1 MSLKIHYGIYQ
12 SKQAYCYLSQTGSVY
27 SWGSDSYGGNSLHLA
42 KDISENIVK
51 IIASERGFCALR
63 NDGKVFSWGYGNEYL
78 NYNIDE
84 ENSDYIDIFH
94 GWTTYFTG
102 LKKNGRIY
110 VWGDKIFDTW
120 NSQWFSERN
129 KTIKAQYYSNG
140 IVGLRQDGTLNY
152 VGKLG
157 QYSGHET
164 IQSQKTN
171 LKNIKE
177 IYSNSLGILCLKN
190 DNTVFLAGGYGLTH
204 STHGIRGRD
213 GKLGDVSVLNTGIQ
227 GIYPTENKFYILKD
241 DGSLHVIGQMYY
253 TSGGNDYYDDDIT
266 VKQYKKVSSGVK
278 FVFVDRASNYCICIK
293 DDDTALALYTDDN
306 KINNKLVNIAKIID
320 RFWVIDNN
328 GKAICLQPDTFTGE
342 NKNYTTN
349 FSAIESQLT
358 SGVVDIKHSYNAA
371 GESYIGCTAL
381 KSDGSLVS
389 FGNTSHE
396 WWNHTTK
403 LKNHDNQLD
412 STLGDG
418 GVVALYC
425 QNRNFTILRDDGKV
439 YAWGDYSHATSLT
452 TLTDVS
458 NSTFVGTMNG
468 FKENYSYSYLDRFQW
483 LALKPNEYE
492 DDSSTTLNQSKYNSS
507 AYSVANTFNTFTTFT
522 PDLNDNGNVYLYN
535 DQTGKGIIEN
545 SGQDITFLLNNGL
558 TDSQI
563 QGILNQ
569 NLTTSNSYDFPIS
582 NYNNTFQ
589 RESHEWYYSYKKRRM
604 QMTRIIFQNNYS
616 VKHFFTSKN
625 SLAFDAI
632 STSSSVSKQEFKVM
646 HTLNNTELTYDFA
659 NDTYITTTKGFYI
672 FMEEN
677 SKTNILAP
685 NSNTFSIE
693 CTDFDHSGNQI
704 YYITS
709 SLGDGGLKLKF
720 TNSDSYIRN
729 SYPAGPFK
737 DGDKI
742 IFKDINIILSGG
754 VIENSN
760 STDEQNYGTTEF
772 VPYIKPIGNKIPIF
786 CGQRGFLGIA
796 KNNYLYS
803 WGDMDSSTQWVSG
816 SKDTNGD
823 WTNSTTDRV
832 TDISNV
838 YTGYQSW
845 YAVLLKNGKID
856 TRHYGFPDL
865 DDSKNVWYDNG
876 VKKNDLTELND
887 AVELYCLFNDQ
898 AHGSSANAKAL
909 VLREDGSIA
918 LWSNRDDIKHYNTQ
932 DLMSATILEEWTLRG
947 SYGKRLMDS
956 TDPNFSRII
965 KICRG
970 LSGYVLLREDGKIA
984 VIDRPE
990 GGTNHTHMGDYPSW
1004 NRRQGNDYYHNLKPS
1019 LDFTLG
1025 NNTRN
1030 HSTFGSNSVTSQQ
1043 YFGKVI
1049 DIGTFGYTHSTMGMW
1064 YVLNERGQFFVFRD
1078 YYATTNRAY
1087 SMYPPVDICYG
1098 DKTLDNPTDSPYFKK
1113 TIKVYTTYNNNYVN
1127 WLILFE
1133 DGTGL
1138 TSWSESD
1145 YSKSKYTFTDV
1156 FTNYSWYHDTNNPEV
1171 KGFQSTDSILIDQ
1184 YYGPYI
1190 LLKNGY
1196 LRNISYC
1203 ESGGVHYNS
1212 NPYYTQTYY
1221 NWNHHLYGIKGTG
1234 MGYDAS
1240 EPEYG
1245 DISGVKQILFVGH
1258 ATLCVKTN
1266 GELLVWGNNSSNSLK
1281 IGNNQITTDI
1291 TNHFTNVNKVVSNIY
1306 SIAILKNDGSVFTW
1320 GHSTY
1325 GGDITNTIPVGNTG
1339 MSNYT
1344 LDSGVID
1351 IFCSQYAYTAVKSD
1365 GLLVWGHSSYAN
1377 PGNATNGHPL
1387 DALENIKWEAKTD
1400 GYNSRTFSNTY
1411 AVGGTN
1417 ASQNISYNEYNYLDY
1432 PIYKTNSELNTAINA
1447 LRDVTAS
1454 GTDPDFASN
1463 LVCFPKNMSSFS
1475 RLNMI
1480 DTFYKGLSKDDVR
1493 TNIINV
1499 LLNLCTDFNDLEIS
1513 PAFLA
1518 LDSKI
1523 ITTSLKILKPDTG
1536 LIKLSDYNTESMGFY
1551 IPMTTGDSVVFQSPD
1566 ASIVF
1571 KLTNS
1576 NDRYEFTKISGDDLS
1591 SNKVPPFSSKVDI
1604 NGFTFGFK
1612 NGIFSGKD
1620 SALQKFNNIIISQH
1634 AAAYLTNTGKVI
1646 TWGLSSYGGF
1656 SHDESIFDYTQLTPH
1671 TSYDIFE
1678 PNENVLSGVIDL
1690 ISHNYGFI
1698 ALKDDGTVVTWG
1710 AMYATDSYRA
1720 THDLQY
1726 VPFYK
1731 FGKKNTR
1738 AIFTNHLRA
1747 IATIL
1752 FDNTVLLWG
1761 TGNGHFNYNNNENLT
1776 NMKTIIPSYHGFYG
1790 IKNNNDFVAWGGN
1803 YINIGDNTNGVYSPN
1818 WRTVNN
1824 FVEHQTKL
1832 TNIVECYST
1841 QYANCAINNQGH
1853 ITCWGYSIQGVMPSS
1868 LKNIFNTRT
1877 FVNVATTNT
1886 CFAAID
1892 TNGGVIAFGENNVY
1906 TDTGGQWRDI
1916 SGEVEA
1922 NITRI
1927 ATTNYEFMC
1936 LRNDNVAIGIHGNST
1951 DYYGIDFSNNDI
1963 RTSSSQQIH
1972 LPPSQ
1977 YITGRY
1983 KLKDIKDIFSHR
1995 YGFAAITTDN
2005 QVICWGHKENY
2016 YVTDIDYTKIH
2027 GGDLSGNEEDGTR
2040 PVALFTNGHCWAC
2053 LKEDETVVTWEGT
2066 SYRTNGSYGTYMG
2079 TNYNDNSYGINS
2091 DYWGGVNRSTGGA
2104 VRNGDG
2110 TERTLRNVKNIIP
2123 FTYDSN
2129 YGGFYAICE
2138 DQSGN
2143 QYTVGWGRVHDTSRW
2158 KYSSPNSSGR
2168 AFRHVVDQLNQHSKT
2183 QIGIKNS
2190 YGLLGDNSHGG
2201 WNRSQTENLHEFN
2214 FGDRKFTDIPTD
2226 FGAPLQTVEI
2236 INTEEV
2242 IDNIL
2247 QDISNSSVDI
2257 CSNFIEEAQKEENKL
2272 SEDVDED
2279 EKMSDAVVAE
2289 EGKKVAKVLAI
2300 DTTLIK
2306 NPKELRKQRALRTR
2320 LVFSLNPT
2328 RNKFVTL
2335 SRDLGIVNKFARGRT
2350 AIFKVNF
2357 GKAEVNLKEDP
2368 NVDENTGFY
2377 IATQPG
2383 DEITMTNRTG
2393 NGKFKITQS
2402 EEKFDENDEDSSYK
2416 YFVELVDGTHP
2427 ITLFR
2432 SQDYIVGSNPMG
2444 PFRDGDRAR
2453 ILNTDIEFG
2462 SITEGSPNY
2471 SFGDPYVNPICG
2483 YPTKLPDE
2491 NAFYRMVE
2499 GFGNMFI
2506 NASVSKL
2513 NKSKQQKMA
2522 EWFYNKS
2529 GYNADKLGFIT
2540 NGYYYNKFYI
2550 SSENHVLFCD
2560 LDKQCININSNE
2572 LSYFSIKN
2580 NYEYDKQNPICSN
2593 EKCNKYTISWN
2604 HKNMGNIIFTLRIYE
2619 NPQIDNGIS
2628 IDIQNNAQKCIGLL
2642 INNYKPHLMKLENIK
2657 QNKNKKLRRKLKR
2670 TKNKFSIKKLTGKN
2684 EYWYNVKK

>member
-12 SKQAYCYLSQTGSVY
+12 SKSAYCYLSQTGSVY
-27 SWGSDSYGGNSLHLA
+27 SWGSEGYGGYSLHLA

-51 IIASERGFCALR
+51 IIANERGFCALR
-63 NDGKVFSWGYGNEYL
+63 NDGKVFSWGYSGTYL

-94 GWTTYFTG
+94 GWTTYFAG
-102 LKKNGRIY
+102 LKKNGKIY

-129 KTIKAQYYSNG
+129 KIIKAQYYNNG

-152 VGKLG
+152 VGILG

-164 IQSQKTN
+164 IQTQKN
-171 LKNIKE
+171 SLKNIKE

-204 STHGIRGRD
+204 STYGIRGRD
-213 GKLGDVSVLNTGIQ
+213 GKLGDSSVLNTGIQ
-227 GIYPTENKFYILKD
+227 DIYATDNKFFILKD
-241 DGSLHVIGQMYY
+241 DGSLHVIGRMHY
-253 TSGGNDYYDDDIT
+253 TSSGNDYYESHVT
-266 VKQYKKVSSGVK
+266 VKQYNKVSSGVK
-278 FVFVDRASNYCICIK
+278 FVFVDRTSNNCICIK
-293 DDDTALALYTDDN
+293 DDDTAVPLFLDDN
-306 KINNKLVNIAKIID
+306 KINKKLVNIAKIID
-320 RFWVIDNN
+320 RFWVIDNT
-328 GKAICLQPDTFTGE
+328 GKAICLNPDIFTGE
-342 NKNYTTN
+342 NKNYATN

-358 SGVVDIKHSYNAA
+358 SGVVDIKHSWYAA
-371 GESYIGCTAL
+371 GESYIGATAL

-389 FGNTSHE
+389 WGHTGHE

-412 STLGDG
+412 STLGDS

-425 QNRNFTILRDDGKV
+425 QNRNFTILRDDGKL
-439 YAWGDYSHATSLT
+439 YAWGDYSYATSLT

-458 NSTFVGTMNG
+458 NSTFVGNMNG
-468 FKENYSYSYLDRFQW
+468 FKENYARSYIEKYQW

-492 DDSSTTLNQSKYNSS
+492 DDSSTTLNQSKYNST

-535 DQTGKGIIEN
+535 DQTNKGIIEN

-589 RESHEWYYSYKKRRM
+589 RESQEWYHSYKKRRM

-616 VKHFFTSKN
+616 VKEFFSSKN

-632 STSSSVSKQEFKVM
+632 STLSSVSKQQFKVM

-659 NDTYITTTKGFYI
+659 NDTYITSTKGFYI
-672 FMEEN
+672 LMEEN
-677 SKTNILAP
+677 SKTNILVTE
-685 NSNTFSIE
+685 NKTFYIE

-709 SLGDGGLKLKF
+709 SLGNSGLQLKF
-720 TNSDSYIRN
+720 TNSNSYIRN
-729 SYPAGPFK
+729 TYPAGPFK

-760 STDEQNYGTTEF
+760 STDEQNYGTEEF
-772 VPYIKPIGNKIPIF
+772 VPYIKPIGDNIPIF
-786 CGQRGFLGIA
+786 CGQSGFIGIA

-803 WGDMDSSTQWVSG
+803 WGAMTGSTQWVSG
-816 SKDTNGD
+816 SKDANGD

-838 YTGYQSW
+838 YMGYQNS
-845 YAVLLKNGKID
+845 YAILLTNGKIS
-856 TRHYGFPDL
+856 TTHYRFPDL
-865 DDSKNVWYDNG
+865 DDAKNVWYDNG
-876 VKKNDLTELND
+876 VKKNDLND
-887 AVELYCLFNDQ
+887 LDDGVEIFCIFNDE
-898 AHGSSANAKAL
+898 AHGTAQNSKAII
-909 VLREDGSIA
+909 LREDGSIA
-918 LWSNRDDIKHYNTQ
+918 LWANRDDVQHQNT
-932 DLMSATILEEWTLRG
+932 DSLMSDSTIQAYTLR
-947 SYGKRLMDS
+947 SDYAKRLMDS
-956 TDPNFSRII
+956 TDPNFSKII

-970 LSGYVLLREDGKIA
+970 LGGYVLLREDGKIA
-984 VIDRPE
+984 LIHRPN
-990 GGTNHTHMGDYPSW
+990 GGTNHTHMGYYPSW
-1004 NRRQGNDYYHNLKPS
+1004 SRRQGNDYQHNTITPT

-1025 NNTRN
+1025 T
-1030 HSTFGSNSVTSQQ
+1030 STKSYASKSYTAEQ
-1043 YFGKVI
+1043 YFGKII
-1049 DIGTFGYTHSTMGMW
+1049 DIGTFGHTHSTMGMW

-1078 YYATTNRAY
+1078 YYNNHSNPTAF
-1087 SMYPPVDICYG
+1087 YPPVDICYG
-1098 DKTLDNPTDSPYFKK
+1098 NRTLDDPTSSPYFKK
-1113 TIKVYTTYNNNYVN
+1113 AIKVYTTFNHSYPQ
-1127 WLILFE
+1127 WLLIFE

-1138 TSWSESD
+1138 TSWSETE
-1145 YSKSKYTFTDV
+1145 YNTNKYTHTDV
-1156 FTNYSWYHDTNNPEV
+1156 FTNYSWYHDSNNPEV
-1171 KGFQSTDSILIDQ
+1171 KGIQPTDSILIDQ
-1184 YYGPYI
+1184 YYGPYL
-1190 LLKNGY
+1190 LLKNGF
-1196 LRNISYC
+1196 LRNITYQIKQNY
-1203 ESGGVHYNS
+1203 YNN
-1212 NPYYTQTYY
+1212 NPYNINRYY
-1221 NWNHHLYGIKGTG
+1221 NWNHHQYGIKGTG
-1234 MGYDAS
+1234 MGYDAN

-1266 GELLVWGNNSSNSLK
+1266 GELLVWGNNSGNSLK
-1281 IGNNQITTDI
+1281 IGNDQITSDI
-1291 TNHFTNVNKVVSNIY
+1291 TDHFTNVKKVVSNFY

-1320 GHSTY
+1320 GHATY
-1325 GGDITNTIPVGNTG
+1325 GGDITNTVPVGSVG
-1339 MSNYT
+1339 MSDYT
-1344 LDSGVID
+1344 LNSGVID
-1351 IFCSQYAYTAVKSD
+1351 IFASQYSYTAVKSD
-1365 GLLVWGHSSYAN
+1365 GLLVWGHPSYVN
-1377 PGNATNGHPL
+1377 PGNANNGHPL
-1387 DALENIKWEAKTD
+1387 DALENIKWEAKSE
-1400 GYNSRTFSNTY
+1400 GFNSRTFRNSY
-1411 AVGGTN
+1411 GVGGSN
-1417 ASQNISYNEYNYLDY
+1417 VSQNVHHNEYNYLDY
-1432 PIYKTNSELNTAINA
+1432 PIYKTNSKLNTAINDLKSLGVNA
-1447 LRDVTAS
+1447 EIADS
-1454 GTDPDFASN
+1454 
-1463 LVCFPKNMSSFS
+1463 LVCFPKNVKKFS
-1475 RLNMI
+1475 LI
-1480 DTFYKGLSKDDVR
+1480 KLPDDFYKGLSKDDVR
-1493 TNIINV
+1493 TNLINV
-1499 LLNLCTDFNDLEIS
+1499 LFNLSTTTNEFELK
-1513 PAFLA
+1513 PTFLS
-1518 LDSKI
+1518 LDGKI
-1523 ITTSLKILKPDTG
+1523 NATSVNVLKPDTG
-1536 LIKLSDYNTESMGFY
+1536 IINLTDYTTENLGLY
-1551 IPMTTGDSVVFQSPD
+1551 IPMINTDSVVFQSSD

-1571 KLTNS
+1571 RLTNS
-1576 NDRYEFTKISGDDLS
+1576 NDRYDFTRISGDDLS

-1620 SALQKFNNIIISQH
+1620 SAIQKFNNIIISEH

-1646 TWGLSSYGGF
+1646 TWGISSYGGF
-1656 SHDESIFDYTQLTPH
+1656 SHDESIFNYTQMTPN
-1671 TSYDIFE
+1671 TSHDIVE
-1678 PNENVLSGVIDL
+1678 PNENLLSGVVDL
-1690 ISHNYGFI
+1690 ISNRYGFI
-1698 ALKDDGTVVTWG
+1698 ALKNDGTVVTWG
-1710 AMYATDSYRA
+1710 SMSATNSYRA
-1720 THDLQY
+1720 THDLLY
-1726 VPFYK
+1726 VPFYSL
-1731 FGKKNTR
+1731 GKKNTR
-1738 AIFTNHLRA
+1738 AIFTNHHRA

-1752 FDNTVLLWG
+1752 FDDTVLLWG
-1761 TGNGHFNYNNNENLT
+1761 SGSGHFNSDNAHNLK

-1790 IKNNNDFVAWGGN
+1790 IKNNNDFIAWGHA
-1803 YINIGDNTNGVYSPN
+1803 YTNIGHYSNGVYSPN

-1841 QYANCAINNQGH
+1841 HYANCAINNLGH
-1853 ITCWGYSIQGVMPSS
+1853 ITCWGGSRQGVMPSS

-1877 FVNVATTNT
+1877 FVNVATTDT

-1892 TNGGVIAFGENNVY
+1892 TNGGVIAFGESNVY

-1927 ATTNYEFMC
+1927 AATDYEFMC

-2040 PVALFTNGHCWAC
+2040 PIALFTNGHCWAC

-2066 SYRTNGSYGTYMG
+2066 SYRTNGSYGSYMG

-2143 QYTVGWGRVHDTSRW
+2143 QYTVGWGRVHDNSRW
-2158 KYSSPNSSGR
+2158 KSSTPNASGR

-2190 YGLLGDNSHGG
+2190 WGLLGRNSHGS
-2201 WNRSQTENLHEFN
+2201 WNRSQNENIHEFN
-2214 FGDRKFTDIPTD
+2214 FGDRKFTDIPTG

-2247 QDISNSSVDI
+2247 KDISNSTIDI
-2257 CSNFIEEAQKEENKL
+2257 CSNFIEQAQKEENKL

-2279 EKMSDAVVAE
+2279 EKMSEATIAQE
-2289 EGKKVAKVLAI
+2289 SSKIKKVISI
-2300 DTTLIK
+2300 DPTLIK
-2306 NPKELRKQRALRTR
+2306 NPKELRKQRSLRTR
-2320 LVFSLNPT
+2320 LVFSLNPK
-2328 RNKFVTL
+2328 RNKFVMFT
-2335 SRDLGIVNKFARGRT
+2335 RDLGITNKFARGKT

-2368 NVDENTGFY
+2368 NVDDNTGFY
-2377 IATQPG
+2377 IATEPG
-2383 DEITMTNRTG
+2383 DEITMTNRAG

-2402 EEKFDENDEDSSYK
+2402 EEKFDEDDDDSSYK
-2416 YFVELVDGTHP
+2416 YFVELVDGTRP

-2432 SQDYIVGSNPMG
+2432 SLDYVVGSNPMG

-2453 ILNTDIEFG
+2453 ILDTDIEFG
-2462 SITEGSPNY
+2462 SISEGSPNY
-2471 SFGDPYVNPICG
+2471 SFGDPYINPICG

-2491 NAFYRMVE
+2491 NAIYRMVE

-2513 NKSKQQKMA
+2513 TKSKQQKMA

-2529 GYNADKLGFIT
+2529 GYNAEKLGFIT
-2540 NGYYYNKFYI
+2540 NGYYYNQFYI
-2550 SSENHVLFCD
+2550 SSENHILFCD

-2604 HKNMGNIIFTLRIYE
+2604 HEIMGNIIFTLRIYE

-2657 QNKNKKLRRKLKR
+2657 QNKNKKLRRKLRR
-2670 TKNKFSIKKLTGKN
+2670 TKNKFSIRKLTGKN
-2684 EYWYNVKK
+2684 EYWFNVKN